1 MDRAIFDRKIK
12 YFRSKQPQ
20 LSSNKGQGK
29 TPNWWTPV
37 WRGLIADPNS
47 KHRKTMGTSVW
58 MFLYL
63 LTYANRKTGI
73 VRRSLTMMAKDTGYP
88 VRTIQF
94 NLKNLRE
101 KGYLTSSHEGRYLTI
116 QVEKWKAFHYPIK
129 SADVALQDTDSPSI
143 PNSDLTSPKPP

>member
-1 MDRAIFDRKIK
+1 
-12 YFRSKQPQ
+12 
-20 LSSNKGQGK
+20 
-29 TPNWWTPV
+29 
-37 WRGLIADPNS
+37 
-47 KHRKTMGTSVW
+47 MGTSVW

-88 VRTIQF
+88 VRTIQL

-116 QVEKWKAFHYPIK
+116 QIEKWKAFHYPIK
-129 SADVALQDTDSPSI
+129 PSNTDPLATPQNADSPLTS
-143 PNSDLTSPKPP
+143 NNDLTSPKPP